1 MTRASI
7 LGTTIATCLLV
18 ATSAQAAVEI
28 TMHSVSP
35 EGMGEVVGTV
45 HLEDTDDG
53 LLLMP
58 GLSGLEPGA
67 HGFHVHEY
75 PLCDPEEKD
84 GERVAAGTAGGHY
97 DPEGTGRHA
106 GPDGDGHL
114 GDLPELEVN
123 KDGIADTAVTA
134 PRLTVNDLAGRSLM
148 IHSGG
153 DNYSDDP
160 RPLGGGGERIACG
173 VADFIANPL

>member
-1 MTRASI
+1 MIRSSI
-7 LGTTIATCLLV
+7 LGAAIATCLLA
-18 ATSAQAAVEI
+18 ATSAQAAVEV
-28 TMHSVSP
+28 TMHRVSP
-35 EGMGEVVGTV
+35 EGVGEIAGTV

-75 PLCDPEEKD
+75 PLCDPQEKD
-84 GERVAAGTAGGHY
+84 GEMVAAGTAGGHY
-97 DPEGTGRHA
+97 DPENTGKHA
-106 GPDGDGHL
+106 GPNGDGHL
-114 GDLPELEVN
+114 GDLPVLEVN
-123 KDGIADTAVTA
+123 EEGIADTSVTA
-134 PRLTVNDLAGRSLM
+134 PRLGVDDLAGRSLM

-160 RPLGGGGERIACG
+160 KPLGGGGERVACG
-173 VADFIANPL
+173 VADFEAEPL

>member
-114 GDLPELEVN
+114 GDLPALEVN